1 MKSDPPREAT
11 TKAQRVEVCNQI
23 LRICAS
29 HGRRF
34 FSHDADR
41 LNREDNPVISRFE
54 LDQRGR
60 IWFIDKYTGA
70 RIYTAYK
77 YTWRGFSDGGTLRSL
92 CDALAAYIRAEE
104 NTIPFGHFGPW
115 QEWVCGGDPWG
126 YGKEEM
132 AEVRRKVVEIFNPE
146 VAG

>member
-1 MKSDPPREAT
+1 MREST
-11 TKAQRVEVCNQI
+11 TKQERVTQCNEI

-41 LNREDNPVISRFE
+41 LERETNPAISHFE
-54 LDQRGR
+54 LDPRGR
-60 IWFIDKYTGA
+60 IWFIDKYTGK

-77 YTWRGFSDGGTLRSL
+77 YKWRGFSDGGTLRSL
-92 CDALAAYIRAEE
+92 CDALCDYIRAEK
-104 NTIPFGHFGPW
+104 NTIPLGHFGPF
-115 QEWVCGGDPWG
+115 QEWRCGGDPWA

-146 VAG
+146 VTA

>member
-1 MKSDPPREAT
+1 MKES
-11 TKAQRVEVCNQI
+11 TKPQRVEICNQI
-23 LRICAS
+23 LRIIAS

-41 LNREDNPVISRFE
+41 LERESNPAVSRFE

-60 IWFIDKYTGA
+60 IWFIDKYTGR

-77 YTWRGFSDGGTLRSL
+77 YRWRGFSEGGTLQDLVRHL
-92 CDALAAYIRAEE
+92 HRYISAGE
-104 NTIPFGHFGPW
+104 NTIPFTAFGPW
-115 QEWVCGGDPWG
+115 PEWICGGDPWG

-132 AEVRRKVVEIFNPE
+132 AEVRRKVVEIFNPV
-146 VAG
+146 VAA